1 MNTSGDR
8 FSDTQ
13 YEMFPHE
20 GPLTTPTNSTWN
32 NDEPDPKAFLATAGR
47 GRKVV
52 AFLKDQTIFAQGD
65 AARTVFHIQA
75 GRVRH
80 TVVSGFGKEA
90 TLEILSEGEF
100 LGYCGLAGQTLRSGS
115 ATAMTDCKL
124 LEIDNEA
131 MNAEL
136 SRRGAFSEQF
146 AAYLLAR
153 NIRIQEELV
162 DQLFEPS
169 EMRVARVLLLLADFG
184 KDGKSKT
191 VISDINQEALAH
203 MAGTTPMRAR
213 FFMNKF
219 CRSGFL
225 SHSSSGLQI
234 HTSLLNVILHELP
247 RLDPSIKAPRKL

>member
-1 MNTSGDR
+1 
-8 FSDTQ
+8 
-13 YEMFPHE
+13 
-20 GPLTTPTNSTWN
+20 LTIPTNSTWN
-32 NDEPDPKAFLATAGR
+32 NDEPDPMAFLATAGR

-52 AFLKDQTIFAQGD
+52 AFLKDQPIFAQGD
-65 AARTVFHIQA
+65 AAGAVFCIQA

-80 TVVSGFGKEA
+80 TVVSGFGKEV

-100 LGYCGLAGQTLRSGS
+100 LGYGGLAGQPLRTGS
-115 ATAMTDCKL
+115 ATAITDCKL

-131 MNAEL
+131 MKAEL
-136 SRRGAFSEQF
+136 SRGGVFSEQL

-162 DQLFEPS
+162 DQLFGSS
-169 EMRVARVLLLLADFG
+169 ETRVARVLLLMADFG

-203 MAGTTPMRAR
+203 MAGTTRMRAR

-219 CRSGFL
+219 SKSGFL

-234 HTSLLNVILHELP
+234 HTSLLNVILRELP
-247 RLDPSIKAPRKL
+247 RSGPSIKAPRKL